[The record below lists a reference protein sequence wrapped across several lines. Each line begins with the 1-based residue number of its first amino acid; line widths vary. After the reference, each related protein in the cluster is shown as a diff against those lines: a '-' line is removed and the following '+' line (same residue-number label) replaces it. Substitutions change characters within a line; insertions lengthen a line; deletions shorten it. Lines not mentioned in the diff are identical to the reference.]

1 MMVIRLADAPGNL
14 LLTLISYSAV
24 MQISASTL
32 LASQQVGP
40 GSRQARAG
48 FCAALEKA
56 SGFQPLP
63 LKQTAPAADAL
74 LDALAPTPK
83 GPQKLGSAID
93 IKV

>member
-32 LASQQVGP
+32 LASQQVG
-40 GSRQARAG
+40 QAHAKPAAG
-48 FCAALEKA
+48 FAQALEKA
-56 SGFQPLP
+56 SGFQPLA